1 MGIPCKT
8 AAGHA
13 ELVASERRLSQRHRT
28 LLLLVDGRRSVDEV
42 LQLGLQA
49 GVPRAYLDEL
59 LALGLIVL
67 AAPMTAAVQLDQD
80 PFAATAA
87 ASAFASTPEVASVH
101 EHDDD
106 AMLDTVGLGPAI
118 SNTQLAQL
126 DDTDLAFAQARSV
139 LLQALLMRSPVS
151 GAVTMLRVRRARN
164 RVQLRALLP
173 EAHARLA
180 RPLHLAQARQ
190 VISRVEA
197 LLAS

>member
-67 AAPMTAAVQLDQD
+67 AAPMTAAVQIDQD
-80 PFAATAA
+80 PFAATVAA
-87 ASAFASTPEVASVH
+87 PTLASADV
-101 EHDDD
+101 HDDD
-106 AMLDTVGLGPAI
+106 AALDTIGLGPAI
-118 SNTQLAQL
+118 SNTQLARL
-126 DDTDLAFAQARSV
+126 DDTDLAFAEARSV

>member
-28 LLLLVDGRRSVDEV
+28 MLLLVDGRRSVGEV

-67 AAPMTAAVQLDQD
+67 AAPMTAAIQLDVD
-80 PFAATAA
+80 PFAPTANLAAHVHDDAA
-87 ASAFASTPEVASVH
+87 A
-101 EHDDD
+101 
-106 AMLDTVGLGPAI
+106 LDTIGLGPAI

-126 DDTDLAFAQARSV
+126 DNTDLAFAEARSV

-164 RVQLRALLP
+164 RAQLRALLP

>member
-1 MGIPCKT
+1 LGIPCKT

-28 LLLLVDGRRSVDEV
+28 MLLLVDGRRNLHEV
-42 LQLGLQA
+42 LQLGMQA
-49 GVPRAYLDEL
+49 GVSRAYLDEL
-59 LALGLIVL
+59 LTLGLIVM
-67 AAPMTAAVQLDQD
+67 AAPMTAAVQLDES
-80 PFAATAA
+80 PFASSFHGYAA
-87 ASAFASTPEVASVH
+87 LH
-101 EHDDD
+101 EEG
-106 AMLDTVGLGPAI
+106 AALDTIGLGPAI

-126 DDTDLAFAQARSV
+126 DDTDFAFAEARSV
-139 LLQALLMRSPVS
+139 LLQALLSRSPVS

-164 RVQLRALLP
+164 RAQLQALLP
-173 EAHARLA
+173 EVHARLA

>member
-1 MGIPCKT
+1 M
-8 AAGHA
+8 
-13 ELVASERRLSQRHRT
+13 
-28 LLLLVDGRRSVDEV
+28 LLLVDGRRSVAEV

-67 AAPMTAAVQLDQD
+67 AAPMTAAVQLDED
-80 PFAATAA
+80 PFAAPATGLTHAQVDS
-87 ASAFASTPEVASVH
+87 AS
-101 EHDDD
+101 
-106 AMLDTVGLGPAI
+106 LDTIGLGPAI

-126 DDTDLAFAQARSV
+126 DDTDFAFAQARSA
-139 LLQALLMRSPVS
+139 LLQALLKRSPVT

-164 RVQLRALLP
+164 RAQLRALLP
-173 EAHARLA
+173 EVHARLA

-190 VISRVEA
+190 VISRIEA

>member
-42 LQLGLQA
+42 QQLGLQA

-80 PFAATAA
+80 PFAAPAA
-87 ASAFASTPEVASVH
+87 APALASVH
-101 EHDDD
+101 AHDDD
-106 AMLDTVGLGPAI
+106 AVLDTIGLGPAI

-126 DDTDLAFAQARSV
+126 DDTDLAFAEARSV